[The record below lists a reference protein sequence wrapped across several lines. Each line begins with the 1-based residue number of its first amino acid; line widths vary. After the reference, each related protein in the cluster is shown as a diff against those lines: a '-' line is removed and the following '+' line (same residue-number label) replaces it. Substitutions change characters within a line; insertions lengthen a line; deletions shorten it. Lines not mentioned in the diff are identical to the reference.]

1 MKKEDIKK
9 LIFDNCQWVDTVNE
23 DGIGELQKYSFE
35 YEERYTNLKGVSFYI
50 KHKFYEYDINEDCDV
65 YFQYENSELELCE
78 TLEDVKKYIYDSIF
92 WYIDDAKEHMTMVEE
107 LRYIC
112 NNII

>member
-1 MKKEDIKK
+1 M
-9 LIFDNCQWVDTVNE
+9 
-23 DGIGELQKYSFE
+23 QKYSFE
-35 YEERYTNLKGVSFYI
+35 YEERYTNLKCVSFYI
-50 KHKFYEYDINEDCDV
+50 KHNFSENEDEYDINEDYDV